1 MSTSYLAVLR
11 TPGAARLIPAA
22 LLGRLSYGTA
32 PLSLLLAAA
41 DTTGSYARAGWLMAV
56 FSAVS
61 VLLFPYRAGLVD
73 RYGPRRVL
81 PPMALGYAAALL
93 ALAATTWRPGTPSWA
108 LLPLAAA
115 AGALAP
121 PLGPVTRA
129 QWSVLAAD
137 PELRRRAYSLDTVA
151 EELLYV
157 TGPLLAG
164 LLTATTRP
172 AAGLLLSA
180 VLALTGTLALAAVAV
195 PVAPRD
201 PAAPTPPRTGT
212 RHLLGRARQPLSAA
226 AGAGAGLAAFSLLAV
241 VFAARHGRPADV
253 AWVEAALAAGSA
265 VGGLALGAIDW
276 RAPARTRLTLL
287 TAALG
292 TALALAA
299 LAPTLPALTAVAALA
314 GLAVAPTLTTA
325 YLRTDE
331 LATPAERT
339 RAGAW
344 VNTSF
349 NAGSSGAT
357 ALTGTLLAHLPL
369 TSCLLLAAAPTLAAL
384 ACRGTPPRPRD
395 ADEFRRPAPSNQV

>member
-11 TPGAARLIPAA
+11 TPGAARLVPAA
-22 LLGRLSYGTA
+22 LLGRLSYGTL
-32 PLSLLLAAA
+32 PLSLLLAVA
-41 DTTGSYARAGWLMAV
+41 DTTGSYARAGWLTAV

-61 VLLFPYRAGLVD
+61 VLLFPARAGLVD
-73 RYGPRRVL
+73 RHGPRRTL
-81 PPMALGYAAALL
+81 PPMAVGYAAALL
-93 ALAATTWRPGTPSWA
+93 ALTAATWHPGTPYGP
-108 LLPLAAA
+108 LLLLATA

-129 QWSVLAAD
+129 QWSILATD

-164 LLTATTRP
+164 LLAATGRP
-172 AAGLLLSA
+172 ALGILLSA
-180 VLALTGTLALAAVAV
+180 ALALTGTLALAAVAT
-195 PVAPRD
+195 PV
-201 PAAPTPPRTGT
+201 PAAAPAADGAAPPRSGT

-226 AGAGAGLAAFSLLAV
+226 AGAGAGLAAFSLLAA

-265 VGGLALGAIDW
+265 TGGLVLGATDW
-276 RAPARTRLTLL
+276 RAPAATRLTVL
-287 TAALG
+287 TAALAA
-292 TALALAA
+292 ALALAA
-299 LAPTLPALTAVAALA
+299 LAPTLPALAAVAALT
-314 GLAVAPTLTTA
+314 GLTVAPTLTTA
-325 YLRTDE
+325 YLLTDE
-331 LATPAERT
+331 LAAPAERT

-349 NAGSSGAT
+349 NAGSSTAT

-369 TSCLLLAAAPTLAAL
+369 PVCLLLAATPPLAAL
-384 ACRGTPPRPRD
+384 AG
-395 ADEFRRPAPSNQV
+395 RRPLQRPGERRARGC

>member
-22 LLGRLSYGTA
+22 LLGRLSYGTV
-32 PLSLLLAAA
+32 PLSLLLATA
-41 DTTGSYARAGWLMAV
+41 DTTGSYARAGWLMAA

-61 VLLFPYRAGLVD
+61 VLLFPARAGLVD
-73 RYGPRRVL
+73 RHGPRRTL
-81 PPMALGYAAALL
+81 PPMAVGYAAALL
-93 ALAATTWRPGTPSWA
+93 ALTAATWHPGTPYGP
-108 LLPLAAA
+108 LLLLATA

-129 QWSVLAAD
+129 QWSILAAD

-164 LLTATTRP
+164 LLAATGRP
-172 AAGLLLSA
+172 ALGILLSA
-180 VLALTGTLALAAVAV
+180 ALALTGTLALAAVATPV
-195 PVAPRD
+195 PATATGATAAPRS
-201 PAAPTPPRTGT
+201 GT
-212 RHLLGRARQPLSAA
+212 RRLLARARQPLSAA
-226 AGAGAGLAAFSLLAV
+226 AGAGAGLAAFSLLAA

-265 VGGLALGAIDW
+265 TGGLVLGATDW
-276 RAPARTRLTLL
+276 RAPAPTRLTVL
-287 TAALG
+287 TAALA

-299 LAPTLPALTAVAALA
+299 LAPTLPALAAVAALT
-314 GLAVAPTLTTA
+314 GLTVAPTLTTA
-325 YLRTDE
+325 YLLTDE
-331 LATPAERT
+331 LAAPAERT

-349 NAGSSGAT
+349 NAGSSTAT

-369 TSCLLLAAAPTLAAL
+369 PACLLLAATPPLAAL
-384 ACRGTPPRPRD
+384 ACR
-395 ADEFRRPAPSNQV
+395 RR